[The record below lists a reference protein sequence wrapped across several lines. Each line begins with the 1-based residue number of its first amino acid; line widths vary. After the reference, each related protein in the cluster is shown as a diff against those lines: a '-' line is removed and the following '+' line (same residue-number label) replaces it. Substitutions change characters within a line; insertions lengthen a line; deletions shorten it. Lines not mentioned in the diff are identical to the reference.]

1 MNFYLVRFGL
11 FCVFVLFANVS
22 QSQSLCLQ
30 EGQSSRLSTPA
41 LKSVWVE
48 NSKVIKVESAP
59 GSLLIKAL
67 KPGQSRL
74 RTNDQFSI
82 INVLSNETFE
92 FYKQI
97 EIEIKKMRGLQ
108 FKCENGRVVIFG
120 ELLRLDD
127 WVKIHEFY
135 QQSVDYVVRFQ
146 MSKNT
151 EKIVEKYFRD
161 ILKKHQISV
170 KNLQLQN
177 QAQIK
182 IQNDPLA
189 LKKYQSVLSGYGFLI
204 EVDASQ
210 IELAPLVRVKI
221 TVAEVKKDQTLQYGM
236 SWPSVLSA
244 QQLKGQAALDLNLQ
258 ALENNGTGKILAS
271 PNILCRSGK
280 EAEFFA
286 GGEFPIKIM
295 TSRIQDVIWKKYGVI
310 LKVKPVADSSGR
322 MSIGIE
328 TEVSTIDGSKTVDG
342 VPGLFTNRI
351 QSHFDLNESKTIA
364 LSGLIKSEDSQ
375 SAQGLPGLSK
385 LPILGPLF
393 GSRDFRENRTEL
405 IIFVQP
411 EIVDLEQS
419 SSVGLPEGFQ

>member
-1 MNFYLVRFGL
+1 MRYLL
-11 FCVFVLFANVS
+11 FSVLSFLCSFSTA
-22 QSQSLCLQ
+22 QDLCLQ
-30 EGQSSRLSTPA
+30 EGQSFQMNAPRLQ
-41 LKSVWVE
+41 SVWVE
-48 NSKVIKVESAP
+48 KSKIIKVESSP
-59 GSLLIKAL
+59 SSLLIKAL
-67 KPGQSRL
+67 VPGQSRL
-74 RTNDQFSI
+74 RMNEVYSTI
-82 INVLSNETFE
+82 HVLSSASYE
-92 FYKQI
+92 FYKTL
-97 EIEIKKMRGLQ
+97 ELELKKMRGLKL
-108 FKCENGRVVIFG
+108 KCENGKVVVFG

-127 WVKIHEFY
+127 WLKIHELY
-135 QQSVDYVVRFQ
+135 QDRVDYQVRLEMNSSIQ
-146 MSKNT
+146 
-151 EKIVEKYFRD
+151 KIAEKYFSD

-170 KNLQLQN
+170 RNLQIQK
-177 QAQIK
+177 QAKIK
-182 IQNDPLA
+182 IQNDPNVLI
-189 LKKYQSVLSGYGFLI
+189 KYQSILSSYGFLI
-204 EVDASQ
+204 EADTTQ

-221 TVAEVKKDQTLQYGM
+221 TVAEVKKDHTLQYGM

-322 MSIGIE
+322 MSISIE

-351 QSHFDLNESKTIA
+351 QSHFDLTESKTIA
-364 LSGLIKSEDSQ
+364 LSGLIKSEDSK
-375 SAQGLPGLSK
+375 SSQGLPGLSQ

-419 SSVGLPEGFQ
+419 SNINLPEEFR

>member
-1 MNFYLVRFGL
+1 MMFYWGRLL
-11 FCVFVLFANVS
+11 MFCLFVLFTSFARS
-22 QSQSLCLQ
+22 QDLCLQ
-30 EGQSSRLSTPA
+30 EGQSFRMNTPG
-41 LKSVWVE
+41 LQSVWVE
-48 NSKVIKVESAP
+48 KSKVIKVESAP
-59 GSLLIKAL
+59 GALLIKAL
-67 KPGQSRL
+67 QPGQSRL
-74 RTNDQFSI
+74 RMNDGFSL
-82 INVLSNETFE
+82 INVLSNETYQ
-92 FYKQI
+92 FYKSI
-97 EIEIKKMRGLQ
+97 ELELKKMRGLKL
-108 FKCENGRVVIFG
+108 KCENGQVVVFG

-127 WVKIHEFY
+127 WLKIHEYY
-135 QQSVDYVVRFQ
+135 QDKVEFLVRFQ
-146 MSKNT
+146 MNPT
-151 EKIVEKYFRD
+151 TQKIAEKYFTET
-161 ILKKHQISV
+161 LKNHQISV
-170 KNLQLQN
+170 RNIQIQK

-182 IQNDPLA
+182 IQNDPSV
-189 LKKYQSVLSGYGFLI
+189 LKKYQSILSGYGFLI
-204 EVDASQ
+204 EVDNTQ

-244 QQLKGQAALDLNLQ
+244 QQLKGQASLDLNLQ
-258 ALENNGTGKILAS
+258 ALENNGIGKILAS

-351 QSHFDLNESKTIA
+351 QSHFDLTESKTIA
-364 LSGLIKSEDSQ
+364 LSGLIKSEDSK
-375 SAQGLPGLSK
+375 SAQGLPGLSQ

-411 EIVDLEQS
+411 EIVDLDQS
-419 SSVGLPEGFQ
+419 SNINLPEGFQ